1 MLVKFSV
8 WLLTFVIVKA
18 IGMFSPL
25 VYEVVFRT
33 MVSWNPF
40 CTLLDADR
48 LKNAGLKDKNS
59 HKDANETT
67 KITITKPIKS
77 LLRLFIALTPKMAI
91 TASHLKPRF
100 KAFCSNLQTLKR

>member
-1 MLVKFSV
+1 VLVKFSV
-8 WLLTFVIVKA
+8 WLLKFVIAKA
-18 IGMFSPL
+18 MGMFSPL

-48 LKNAGLKDKNS
+48 LENAGLKDKNR

-77 LLRLFIALTPKMAI
+77 LLRLFIALTPIMAI
-91 TASHLKPRF
+91 AASHLIPRF
-100 KAFCSNLQTLKR
+100 KAFCFNLQLLRR